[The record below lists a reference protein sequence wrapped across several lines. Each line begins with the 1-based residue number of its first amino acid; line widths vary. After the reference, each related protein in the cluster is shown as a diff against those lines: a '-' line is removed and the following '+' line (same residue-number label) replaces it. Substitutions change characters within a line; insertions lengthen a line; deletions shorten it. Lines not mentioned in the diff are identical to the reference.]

1 MMAVVVVMIFIFV
14 LAPEGA
20 DEQYAP
26 ANRRWV
32 CATGRFNAAKPAD
45 QTKRGQLIASPIS
58 KPFSRSQNAGLSGV
72 RSNP

>member
-45 QTKRGQLIASPIS
+45 QTKRGQLIVLVSS
-58 KPFSRSQNAGLSGV
+58 KQIPR
-72 RSNP
+72 R